1 MDNTE
6 TERKNFICIL
16 LEEVNLFI
24 ALALFLVMSF
34 FLSGSETALT
44 AVNRMKVH
52 LRAEQG
58 DVKAQK
64 LEKLIAKPD
73 RMITTI
79 LIGNNISNIMLPT
92 LVTTIAI
99 TEGWEVGLATAIL
112 TVVLIIFGE
121 VLPKTIAATFADK
134 IAYIVAPVIGFLV
147 VLFKPLTWLLAQF
160 TNIFIRIISK
170 GSVKEATMTKEEL
183 RTMVDIASTE
193 GTFEADESERIKG
206 VLDFPHKDVS
216 DVMSTHRTDTVGISI
231 DLNYEEV
238 RDLIL
243 DSSYTRYPV
252 YEESMDNVVGLFYSK
267 KLIEWSMN
275 PNLTL
280 AELMDDNPLF
290 VVQSVSVEKVFKLM
304 MAKKKHMAVILDEY
318 GGTLGIVTHEDI
330 IEEMIGQDIEDETD
344 DEDDE
349 LVFEINDSQ
358 LSCHG
363 RLEIEDV
370 NEMFEVEV
378 PEDHDTIA
386 GFVMQQ
392 LGHVPE
398 VGEEFTYENLHV
410 IVNEMDRNRIERLT
424 ITKIA
429 EPEEQ
434 EPVSEN
440 SAKRP

>member
-1 MDNTE
+1 M
-6 TERKNFICIL
+6 
-16 LEEVNLFI
+16 FI
-24 ALALFLVMSF
+24 ALVLFLMMSF

-58 DVKAQK
+58 DVKSQH
-64 LEKLIAKPD
+64 LQKLIAKPD

-79 LIGNNISNIMLPT
+79 LIGNNIANIMLPT
-92 LVTTIAI
+92 LVTMIAI
-99 TEGWEVGLATAIL
+99 DRGCEVGLATAIL
-112 TVVLIIFGE
+112 TIVLIIFGE

-134 IAYIVAPVIGFLV
+134 IAYVVAPVIRVLV
-147 VLFKPLTWLLAQF
+147 VLLKPLTWLLAQL

-193 GTFEADESERIKG
+193 GTFEEDESERIKG

-216 DVMSTHRTDTVGISI
+216 DVMSTHRTDIVGIAI
-231 DLNYEEV
+231 DSTYEEV

-280 AELMDDNPLF
+280 QELMDDNPLF
-290 VVQSVSVEKVFKLM
+290 VVQSVSVEKVFKMM

-344 DEDDE
+344 VEDDE
-349 LVFEINDSQ
+349 LVFEMTENT

-378 PEDHDTIA
+378 PNDHDTIA

-392 LGHVPE
+392 LGHVPDE
-398 VGEEFTYENLHV
+398 GEQFTYENLHV
-410 IVNEMDRNRIERLT
+410 EVNEMDRNRIVRLT
-424 ITKIA
+424 ITKKD
-429 EPEEQ
+429 EE
-434 EPVSEN
+434 VF
-440 SAKRP
+440 A

>member
-1 MDNTE
+1 M
-6 TERKNFICIL
+6 
-16 LEEVNLFI
+16 FI
-24 ALALFLVMSF
+24 ALGIFLMMSF

-44 AVNRMKVH
+44 AVNRMKVQ
-52 LRAEQG
+52 LRSEQG

-64 LEKLIAKPD
+64 LQKLIAKPD

-79 LIGNNISNIMLPT
+79 LIGNNIANIMLPT

-99 TEGWEVGLATAIL
+99 TRGWEVGLATAIL
-112 TVVLIIFGE
+112 TIVLIIFGE
-121 VLPKTIAATFADK
+121 VLPKTIAATFSDK
-134 IAYIVAPVIGFLV
+134 VAYIVLPVISFLV
-147 VLFKPLTWLLAQF
+147 VILKPLTWMLAQF

-170 GSVKEATMTKEEL
+170 GTVKEASMTKEEL

-193 GTFEADESERIKG
+193 GTFEEDESERIKG

-216 DVMSTHRTDTVGISI
+216 DVMSTHRTDTVGIAI
-231 DLNYEEV
+231 DSTYEEV

-280 AELMDDNPLF
+280 EELMDDNPLF
-290 VVQSVSVEKVFKLM
+290 VVQSVSVEKVFKMM

-344 DEDDE
+344 EEDDE
-349 LVFEINDSQ
+349 LVFEMTDKI
-358 LSCHG
+358 LACHG

-370 NEMFEVEV
+370 NDMFKVEV
-378 PEDHDTIA
+378 PNDHDTIA

-392 LGHVPE
+392 LGHVPDE
-398 VGEEFTYENLHV
+398 GEQFTYENLHV
-410 IVNEMDRNRIERLT
+410 EVNEMDRNRIVRLT
-424 ITKIA
+424 ITKTDK
-429 EPEEQ
+429 EE
-434 EPVSEN
+434 VL
-440 SAKRP
+440 A

>member
-1 MDNTE
+1 MT
-6 TERKNFICIL
+6 
-16 LEEVNLFI
+16 LEEIELFI
-24 ALALFLVMSF
+24 ALGIFLFMSF

-44 AVNRMKVH
+44 AINRMKVH

-58 DVKAQK
+58 DAKAQK
-64 LEKLIAKPD
+64 LQKLIAKPD

-79 LIGNNISNIMLPT
+79 LIGNNIANIMLPT

-99 TEGWEVGLATAIL
+99 TRGWEVGVATAIL
-112 TVVLIIFGE
+112 TVILIIFGE
-121 VLPKTIAATFADK
+121 VLPKTISATFADK
-134 IAYIVAPVIGFLV
+134 VAYIVFPVISFMV
-147 VLFKPLTWLLAQF
+147 VALLPLTWLLAQF

-170 GSVKEATMTKEEL
+170 GTVKEATMTKEEL

-193 GTFEADESERIKG
+193 GTFEEDESERIKG

-216 DVMSTHRTDTVGISI
+216 DVMSTHRTDTVGIAI
-231 DLNYEEV
+231 DSTYEEV

-280 AELMDDNPLF
+280 EELMDDNPLF
-290 VVQSVSVEKVFKLM
+290 VVQSVSVEKVFKM
-304 MAKKKHMAVILDEY
+304 MMSKKKHMAVILDEY

-344 DEDDE
+344 EDDDE
-349 LVFEINDSQ
+349 LVFEMTDKM

-370 NEMFEVEV
+370 NDMFKVEV
-378 PEDHDTIA
+378 PNDHDTIA

-392 LGHVPE
+392 LGHVPDE
-398 VGEEFTYENLHV
+398 GEQFTYENLYV
-410 IVNEMDRNRIERLT
+410 EINEMDRNRIVRLT
-424 ITKIA
+424 ITKTDK
-429 EPEEQ
+429 EEI
-434 EPVSEN
+434 VV
-440 SAKRP
+440 

>member
-1 MDNTE
+1 MEKPYDIIDSTE
-6 TERKNFICIL
+6 IARKNVFFT
-16 LEEVNLFI
+16 LEEIDLFI
-24 ALALFLVMSF
+24 ALGFFLAMSF
-34 FLSGSETALT
+34 FFSGSETALT

-58 DVKAQK
+58 DVKAQR
-64 LEKLIAKPD
+64 LQKLIAKPD
-73 RMITTI
+73 RMITTL
-79 LIGNNISNIMLPT
+79 LIGNNIANIMLPT
-92 LVTTIAI
+92 LVTTIAL
-99 TEGWEVGLATAIL
+99 TRGWEVGIATAVL
-112 TVVLIIFGE
+112 TLVLIIFGE
-121 VLPKTIAATFADK
+121 VLPKTIAATFSDRV
-134 IAYIVAPVIGFLV
+134 AYLVFPVISVLV
-147 VLFKPLTWLLAQF
+147 VLFKPLTWLLSQF

-193 GTFEADESERIKG
+193 GTFEEEESERIKG

-216 DVMSTHRTDTVGISI
+216 DVMSTHRTDIVGISI
-231 DLNYEEV
+231 DSTYEEV

-252 YEESMDNVVGLFYSK
+252 YEESMDNIVGLFYSK

-280 AELMDDNPLF
+280 PELMDDNPVF
-290 VVQSVSVEKVFKLM
+290 VVQSVSVEKVFKMM

-344 DEDDE
+344 VEDDE
-349 LVFEINDSQ
+349 LVFEMTDKV
-358 LSCHG
+358 LMCHG

-370 NEMFEVEV
+370 NEMFDVEV
-378 PEDHDTIA
+378 PDDHDTIA

-398 VGEEFTYENLHV
+398 EGEEFTYENLHV
-410 IVNEMDRNRIERLT
+410 KINEMERNRIIRLT
-424 ITKIA
+424 ITKNADEEMIA
-429 EPEEQ
+429 
-434 EPVSEN
+434 N
-440 SAKRP
+440 SI

>member
-1 MDNTE
+1 M
-6 TERKNFICIL
+6 
-16 LEEVNLFI
+16 FI
-24 ALALFLVMSF
+24 ALGFFLLMSL

-52 LRAEQG
+52 LRANQG
-58 DVKAQK
+58 DVKSQK

-79 LIGNNISNIMLPT
+79 LIGNNIANIMLPT

-99 TEGWEVGLATAIL
+99 TEGWEVGVATAIL
-112 TVVLIIFGE
+112 TLVLILFGE
-121 VLPKTIAATFADK
+121 VLPKTIAATFSDRV
-134 IAYIVAPVIGFLV
+134 AYLVAPVISFLV
-147 VLFKPLTWLLAQF
+147 VLLKPLTWLISQF

-183 RTMVDIASTE
+183 RSMVDIASTE
-193 GTFEADESERIKG
+193 GTFEEDESERIKG

-216 DVMSTHRTDTVGISI
+216 DVMSTHRTDTVGIAI
-231 DLNYEEV
+231 DSTYEEV

-280 AELMDDNPLF
+280 EELMDDNPLF
-290 VVQSVSVEKVFKLM
+290 VVQSVSVEKVFKM
-304 MAKKKHMAVILDEY
+304 MMSKKKHMAVILDEY

-344 DEDDE
+344 EEDDE
-349 LVFEINDSQ
+349 LVFEMTDNT

-370 NEMFEVEV
+370 NDMFEVNV
-378 PEDHDTIA
+378 PNDHDTIA

-392 LGHVPE
+392 LGHVPDE
-398 VGEEFTYENLHV
+398 GEQFTYENLHV
-410 IVNEMDRNRIERLT
+410 EVNEMDRNRIVRLT
-424 ITKIA
+424 ITKT
-429 EPEEQ
+429 EE
-434 EPVSEN
+434 EEVPV
-440 SAKRP
+440 

>member
-1 MDNTE
+1 M
-6 TERKNFICIL
+6 
-16 LEEVNLFI
+16 FI
-24 ALALFLVMSF
+24 ALIF
-34 FLSGSETALT
+34 FLLMSCFFSGSETALT
-44 AVNRMKVH
+44 AVNRMKVY

-64 LEKLIAKPD
+64 LQKLIAKPD
-73 RMITTI
+73 RMITTL
-79 LIGNNISNIMLPT
+79 LIGNNIANIMLPT
-92 LVTTIAI
+92 LVTTIAL
-99 TEGWEVGLATAIL
+99 TRGWEVGLATAVL
-112 TVVLIIFGE
+112 TLVLIIFGE
-121 VLPKTIAATFADK
+121 VLPKTIAATFSERV
-134 IAYIVAPVIGFLV
+134 AYLVFPVISFLV
-147 VLFKPLTWLLAQF
+147 VVFKPLTWLLAQF

-193 GTFEADESERIKG
+193 GTFEEDESERIKG
-206 VLDFPHKDVS
+206 VLDFPNKDVS
-216 DVMSTHRTDTVGISI
+216 DVMSTHRTDTVGIALDST
-231 DLNYEEV
+231 YEEV

-252 YEESMDNVVGLFYSK
+252 FEESMDNVVGLFYSK

-280 AELMDDNPLF
+280 RELMDDNPLF
-290 VVQSVSVEKVFKLM
+290 VVQSVSVEKVFKMM

-344 DEDDE
+344 EEDDE
-349 LVFEINDSQ
+349 LVFEMTENQ

-370 NEMFEVEV
+370 NEMFDINV
-378 PEDHDTIA
+378 PNDHDTIA

-392 LGHVPE
+392 LGHVPDE
-398 VGEEFTYENLHV
+398 GEQFTYENLHV
-410 IVNEMDRNRIERLT
+410 EINEMDRNRIVRLT
-424 ITKIA
+424 ITKN
-429 EPEEQ
+429 PEE
-434 EPVSEN
+434 VY
-440 SAKRP
+440 A

>member
-1 MDNTE
+1 M
-6 TERKNFICIL
+6 
-16 LEEVNLFI
+16 FI
-24 ALALFLVMSF
+24 ALGLFLAMSF
-34 FLSGSETALT
+34 FFSGSETALT

-58 DVKAQK
+58 DVRSQK
-64 LEKLIAKPD
+64 LQKLIAKPD
-73 RMITTI
+73 RMITTL
-79 LIGNNISNIMLPT
+79 LIGNNIANIMLPT
-92 LVTTIAI
+92 LVTTIAL
-99 TEGWEVGLATAIL
+99 TRGWEVGIATAIL
-112 TVVLIIFGE
+112 TLVLIIFGE
-121 VLPKTIAATFADK
+121 VLPKTIAATFSDK
-134 IAYIVAPVIGFLV
+134 VAYLVFPVISFLV
-147 VLFKPLTWLLAQF
+147 VIFKPLTWILAQF

-170 GSVKEATMTKEEL
+170 GTVKEATMTKEEL

-193 GTFEADESERIKG
+193 GTFEEDESERIKG

-216 DVMSTHRTDTVGISI
+216 DVMSTHRTDTVGIPI
-231 DLNYEEV
+231 DSTYEEV

-252 YEESMDNVVGLFYSK
+252 YEESLDNIVGLFLSK

-290 VVQSVSVEKVFKLM
+290 VVQSVSVEKVFKMM

-344 DEDDE
+344 EEEDE
-349 LVFEINDSQ
+349 LVFEMTDTQ
-358 LSCHG
+358 LTCHG

-370 NEMFEVEV
+370 NEMFHVEV
-378 PEDHDTIA
+378 PNDHDTIA

-398 VGEEFTYENLHV
+398 EGEEFTYENLHV
-410 IVNEMDRNRIERLT
+410 KINEMDRNRIMRLT
-424 ITKIA
+424 ITKNVD
-429 EPEEQ
+429 EEL
-434 EPVSEN
+434 VAN
-440 SAKRP
+440 SL

>member
-1 MDNTE
+1 M
-6 TERKNFICIL
+6 
-16 LEEVNLFI
+16 FI
-24 ALALFLVMSF
+24 ALGLFLMMSF

-58 DVKAQK
+58 EVKAQN
-64 LEKLIAKPD
+64 LQKLIAKPD

-79 LIGNNISNIMLPT
+79 LIGNNIANIMLPT
-92 LVTTIAI
+92 LVTMIAI
-99 TEGWEVGLATAIL
+99 DRGWEVGLATAIL
-112 TVVLIIFGE
+112 TIILIIFGE

-134 IAYIVAPVIGFLV
+134 VAYIVAPVISVLV

-193 GTFEADESERIKG
+193 GTFEEDESERIKG

-216 DVMSTHRTDTVGISI
+216 DVMSTHRTDIVGIAI
-231 DLNYEEV
+231 DSTYEEV

-280 AELMDDNPLF
+280 QELMDDNPLF
-290 VVQSVSVEKVFKLM
+290 VVQSVSVEKVFKMM

-344 DEDDE
+344 EEDDE
-349 LVFEINDSQ
+349 LVFEMTDTT

-378 PEDHDTIA
+378 PNDHDTIA

-392 LGHVPE
+392 LGHVPDE
-398 VGEEFTYENLHV
+398 GEQFTYENLHV
-410 IVNEMDRNRIERLT
+410 EVNEMDRNRIVRLT
-424 ITKIA
+424 ITKKG
-429 EPEEQ
+429 EE
-434 EPVSEN
+434 VF
-440 SAKRP
+440 A